1 MGKDDVKFQDTQ
13 LFKLSVSI
21 SEPLPLE
28 IQVYSAY
35 VTQKSKMSYLKSYE
49 GLKVFGKTY
58 LTHESHL
65 IVLWWA
71 MRM

>member
-1 MGKDDVKFQDTQ
+1 MRKNVVKFQDTQ

-28 IQVYSAY
+28 IQIYSAY
-35 VTQKSKMSYLKSYE
+35 VTQKSKMSYLNSYQ
-49 GLKVFGKTY
+49 GPKVFGKTC
-58 LTHESHL
+58 LTQESHL

-71 MRM
+71 MCM